1 MIISII
7 FLIFIIYSNI
17 VNSSYSIIKLSSFNE
32 TYFSLDNEF
41 IIFEYENQVNNRI
54 IDGGIYFIFDKGNK
68 PTTKIYIYDSF
79 DKIER
84 GNYGFINYDYQT
96 SLKETNY
103 FAIKYND
110 TIYKDKAIYYIV
122 IYDSSTIY
130 EDLIYV
136 SNNLYFY
143 PLREPIS
150 YKHKL
155 DFQMDLFFCIYIDKE
170 LYFHYQAKQISGI
183 LLNDAYR
190 FLIWDENEQIYIDKL
205 CSGINEYIK
214 LKPNLYYFIQ
224 IGITHNPFFGGIS
237 ELKLSFSKYG
247 EKYWIKDDKTMKL
260 DILTSQHIL
269 FFKNIS
275 NYEIN
280 ETISVKGQINTTEY
294 DEEYFYIKYYD
305 SDDFEKLKDNF
316 PSEKNNFDKV
326 VGYLKNGG
334 NFQFNIEKNN
344 YSQKGFLIGFFIEND
359 ILFGIKPTALYINF
373 TNKEDE
379 SKEKEEEKSDE
390 KEEEKSDEKEEEED
404 KKSDEKEY
412 NEDDNNKKD
421 NDDKSNQIEINEYN
435 INSIYY
441 NIIYIV
447 TGAVIV
453 FSITFIIICRCY
465 CNSKINNNNS
475 LVNINVEKLLIN
487 GNSQDIKEVD
497 TQKD

>member
-1 MIISII
+1 
-7 FLIFIIYSNI
+7 
-17 VNSSYSIIKLSSFNE
+17 
-32 TYFSLDNEF
+32 
-41 IIFEYENQVNNRI
+41 
-54 IDGGIYFIFDKGNK
+54 
-68 PTTKIYIYDSF
+68 
-79 DKIER
+79 
-84 GNYGFINYDYQT
+84 
-96 SLKETNY
+96 
-103 FAIKYND
+103 
-110 TIYKDKAIYYIV
+110 
-122 IYDSSTIY
+122 
-130 EDLIYV
+130 
-136 SNNLYFY
+136 
-143 PLREPIS
+143 
-150 YKHKL
+150 
-155 DFQMDLFFCIYIDKE
+155 
-170 LYFHYQAKQISGI
+170 
-183 LLNDAYR
+183 
-190 FLIWDENEQIYIDKL
+190 
-205 CSGINEYIK
+205 
-214 LKPNLYYFIQ
+214 
-224 IGITHNPFFGGIS
+224 
-237 ELKLSFSKYG
+237 
-247 EKYWIKDDKTMKL
+247 MKL

-280 ETISVKGQINTTEY
+280 EPISIKGQINNTEH

-334 NFQFNIEKNN
+334 DFQFNIEKNK
-344 YSQKGFLIGFFIEND
+344 YSQKGILIGFFIEND
-359 ILFGIKPTALYINF
+359 FLFGINPTTLYINV

-379 SKEKEEEKSDE
+379 SKEKEEEKYDE
-390 KEEEKSDEKEEEED
+390 KEEEKYDEKED